1 MLSEDSEDPNQMAA
15 AWEAKKDI
23 YSLVQ
28 DIAPKGTEF
37 LDDIWGAGDHSM
49 RHIMLILRSTAL
61 ST

>member
-1 MLSEDSEDPNQMAA
+1 MVA

-37 LDDIWGAGDHSM
+37 SDDTWGRWASVVS
-49 RHIMLILRSTAL
+49 LRSLDTDTAY
-61 ST
+61 SPVCEIPIAWPT